1 MTLLGFDALGV
12 RAVDGGVETLDSV
25 LETRREEVFFEFPMT
40 VCHAFLVRRSKI
52 PDRRVVDVG
61 LVLLRLQRS
70 RGCAFATVERG
81 GCSVGRG
88 EIG

>member
-40 VCHAFLVRRSKI
+40 YS
-52 PDRRVVDVG
+52 
-61 LVLLRLQRS
+61 
-70 RGCAFATVERG
+70 T
-81 GCSVGRG
+81 
-88 EIG
+88 